1 MTQKI
6 VNKVP
11 TRYELFVVVSLLGT
25 IPFFV
30 YAFFAGAN
38 AFDWL
43 CIDNFGGFEFGDY
56 FQHMYFMQDA
66 KHIYV
71 NIEGEWGA
79 FPPLI
84 YLFYII
90 LFRFTHRNGS
100 MYPDWYEY
108 KNSEYSLL
116 VFLFYSILITLI
128 FLYGVKLWAK
138 QNNYR
143 MMFVCLLLST
153 PYFAGAYE
161 RGNSAMIVVV
171 LLLVALNWRD
181 SESKIKRELAMVLI
195 AVCAGIKIY
204 PAIFG
209 LLYLKEKRWKEAL
222 RLLIYGIV
230 IFFLP
235 FLFFLGKDGLILWL
249 SNIIDTFK
257 VDCIGRVQFIK
268 GVVNTGWY
276 LITRENVEVL
286 GTSASIF
293 FLFIMVFLS
302 FLSSSKSRTVF
313 FLCASMTFFPSNAFR
328 YTLCYLAIPL
338 IIELMEN
345 GDEMTHKGISTL
357 ETVFYGLVFTIPTYF
372 GAATLFRLN
381 FNENYPR
388 TTCVEVWIYLM
399 AYILM
404 AIVVIHEI
412 IDVIKHKNYNPSFK
426 RILKE

>member
-30 YAFFAGAN
+30 YAFLAGAN

-43 CIDNFGGFEFGDY
+43 IINNHGGFLFGDY
-56 FQHMYFMQDA
+56 FQHIYFMQDA

-161 RGNSAMIVVV
+161 RGNSVMIVVV

-235 FLFFLGKDGLILWL
+235 FLFFLGKDGLIL
-249 SNIIDTFK
+249 
-257 VDCIGRVQFIK
+257 
-268 GVVNTGWY
+268 
-276 LITRENVEVL
+276 
-286 GTSASIF
+286 
-293 FLFIMVFLS
+293 
-302 FLSSSKSRTVF
+302 
-313 FLCASMTFFPSNAFR
+313 
-328 YTLCYLAIPL
+328 
-338 IIELMEN
+338 
-345 GDEMTHKGISTL
+345 
-357 ETVFYGLVFTIPTYF
+357 
-372 GAATLFRLN
+372 
-381 FNENYPR
+381 
-388 TTCVEVWIYLM
+388 
-399 AYILM
+399 
-404 AIVVIHEI
+404 
-412 IDVIKHKNYNPSFK
+412 
-426 RILKE
+426 